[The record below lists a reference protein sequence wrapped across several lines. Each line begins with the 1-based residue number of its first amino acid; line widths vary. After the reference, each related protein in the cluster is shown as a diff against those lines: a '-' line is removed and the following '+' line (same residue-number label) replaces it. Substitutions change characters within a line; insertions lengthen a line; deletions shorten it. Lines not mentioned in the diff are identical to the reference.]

1 MPNLLLAF
9 ITGLTTGGLSCLAVQ
24 SGLLAGS
31 LGNQIEK
38 DMQAASLQTK
48 GKNKKKVTARQ
59 APRKGHRQRGY
70 RPEFA
75 TPILAFLAAK
85 LLAYTLLGFLLGL
98 LGSMFQLSPLTRAF
112 LQIAIGIFMVGSA
125 LRMLNVHPIFR
136 YFVFEPPAFLRRRI
150 RRVAASAH
158 DASSTNASSPD
169 ASSKPSLATPAFL
182 GLLTV
187 LIPCGITQAM
197 MAVALG
203 TGNPWDGAA
212 LMFAFVLGTSP
223 VFFAVV
229 YFATQLGSRLEKHF
243 MRFVAVV
250 MLILGFVAIDTG
262 LTLAGSPVSFTRI
275 ASSFGSQTESVQA
288 SDTQPELQVY
298 EPKAAGPTGPG
309 TVDTNSAG
317 SGDGS
322 VVTINIK
329 NGGYSPRVVHAKA
342 GAPVQLRLVSKNVY
356 SCALAFIVPS
366 LGVQEYLQ
374 STDEKLI
381 DIPAQEKGAQIPFSC
396 SMGMFT
402 GKIIFDL

>member
-1 MPNLLLAF
+1 MQNLLLAF

-24 SGLLAGS
+24 GGLLASS

-38 DMQAASLQTK
+38 DVQAASLHQK
-48 GKNKKKVTARQ
+48 RKLKKNAPARPVARTQ
-59 APRKGHRQRGY
+59 Y
-70 RPEFA
+70 SRP
-75 TPILAFLAAK
+75 IIAFLAAK
-85 LLAYTLLGFLLGL
+85 LLAYTVLGFLLGL
-98 LGSMFQLSPLTRAF
+98 VGSMFQLSPLTRAI
-112 LQIAIGIFMVGSA
+112 LQIAIGLFMVGNA

-136 YFVFEPPAFLRRRI
+136 YFVFEPPAFLRRRL
-150 RRVAASAH
+150 RRTAAGSNSA
-158 DASSTNASSPD
+158 
-169 ASSKPSLATPAFL
+169 SLSTPALL

-203 TGNPWDGAA
+203 TGSPWDGAA

-229 YFATQLGSRLEKHF
+229 YFATQLGSRLEKYF

-250 MLILGFVAIDTG
+250 LLILGFVAIDTG
-262 LTLAGSPVSFTRI
+262 LTLAGSPVSFTRLVSRFTP
-275 ASSFGSQTESVQA
+275 ASESGQA
-288 SDTQPELQVY
+288 SNAQPELQVFD
-298 EPKAAGPTGPG
+298 PNAAGPSGPSIS
-309 TVDTNSAG
+309 DSNSPTQ
-317 SGDGS
+317 GDGT

-329 NGGYSPRVVHAKA
+329 NSGYSPRLVHAKA
-342 GAPVQLRLVSKNVY
+342 GVPVQLRLVSKNVY

-381 DIPAQEKGAQIPFSC
+381 DVPSQQKGAQIPFSC

-402 GKIIFDL
+402 GMIIFDL

>member
-1 MPNLLLAF
+1 MQNLLIAF

-24 SGLLAGS
+24 GGLLASS

-38 DMQAASLQTK
+38 DLQVSTLQTK
-48 GKNKKKVTARQ
+48 RQKKKNSPAQLAVHHGVYQ
-59 APRKGHRQRGY
+59 
-70 RPEFA
+70 PEFA
-75 TPILAFLAAK
+75 LPILAFLAAK
-85 LLAYTLLGFLLGL
+85 LLAYTLFGFLLGL
-98 LGSMFQLSPLTRAF
+98 LGSMFQLSPMTRAF
-112 LQIAIGIFMVGSA
+112 LQIAIGIYMIGNA

-150 RRVAASAH
+150 RKTAVAGNKSL
-158 DASSTNASSPD
+158 STPV
-169 ASSKPSLATPAFL
+169 FL
-182 GLLTV
+182 GMLTV

-212 LMFAFVLGTSP
+212 LMFAFILGTSP

-229 YFATQLGSRLEKHF
+229 YFATQLGSRLEKNF

-275 ASSFGSQTESVQA
+275 VNGIGSPAEDVQA
-288 SDTQPELQVY
+288 SQSQPELQVY
-298 EPKAAGPTGPG
+298 DPNPIGPAAPDANVP
-309 TVDTNSAG
+309 AG
-317 SGDGS
+317 AADGS

-329 NGGYSPRVVHAKA
+329 NNGYNPRVVHAKA
-342 GAPVQLRLVSKNVY
+342 GTSVQLRLVSQNVY
-356 SCALAFIVPS
+356 SCALAFIIPS
-366 LGVQEYLQ
+366 LGVQEYLE
-374 STDEKLI
+374 STGEKLI
-381 DIPAQEKGAQIPFSC
+381 TIPAQEKGAQMPFSC

-402 GKIIFDL
+402 GKIVFDL